1 MYGFLR
7 TVSGM
12 FGFSNMMFTAIY
24 HGILH
29 ILQQYSVHVTT
40 VFCIYCNSILHILLQ
55 YSACITTAF
64 CSYVC
69 SIMHFKRKHFVKP
82 P

>member
-12 FGFSNMMFTAIY
+12 FGFSIMMFTAIY

-55 YSACITTAF
+55 YSARMSVELCTLKENIL
-64 CSYVC
+64 
-69 SIMHFKRKHFVKP
+69 
-82 P
+82 

>member
-29 ILQQYSVHVTT
+29 ILQQHSAYIAT
-40 VFCIYCNSILHILLQ
+40 VFCMYYNSILL
-55 YSACITTAF
+55 
-64 CSYVC
+64 VC
-69 SIMHFKRKHFVKP
+69 L
-82 P
+82 